1 MILNKTV
8 ITELN
13 NCYIDC
19 THSDK
24 QTTLV
29 STIET
34 PDPKGNEV
42 RDLFT
47 IRTKDGYNLK
57 YDDKTGKIV
66 YRFFNNSSDMQA
78 TMSEAEVA
86 KNYSKYFNEYTFDLK
101 TLATYKNTDPVSVFE
116 TPYYRVPSGG
126 GIDGRGYKHVPKFE
140 YNDIEEQKENIFLI
154 DTGFKTHNDE
164 KIYVASYYGNNPNK
178 CKLELVHEVIAEPVD
193 GPEPSGGDAE
203 YFIKTTSGRMFDTF
217 GQFIQYGM
225 TEWFDGGETV
235 ANIASIS
242 ANAEKVGST
251 VEEDN
256 THGLFTTYVVSQK
269 DLNTIANSGKIYSE
283 IIINTFSYP
292 VKFNDTD
299 LLETNIKIANTPLND
314 VKGKVF
320 RYAEPKIKIFS
331 FNVPYLKDVE
341 NCKLLLP
348 FNGEI
353 ALDYDV
359 IRGKIINGYIQYEV
373 STNSTTLYIDNSD
386 FAFYKDNLV
395 LETIVPYKP
404 TGEFKDFKETE
415 KRLGKQAPIL
425 LIKCLQEEQ
434 QQHFIQG
441 TIQYPIKGI
450 LKEELDLLNQQLEKG
465 VITNE

>member
-1 MILNKTV
+1 MILNKTL

-19 THSDK
+19 SYSK
-24 QTTLV
+24 NQTTLV
-29 STIET
+29 NTIET

-66 YRFFNNSSDMQA
+66 YRFFNNSSNMDA
-78 TMSEAEVA
+78 TMSEDEVA
-86 KNYSKYFNEYTFDLK
+86 KNYSKYFNDYTFDLK
-101 TLATYKNTDPVSVFE
+101 TLATYENTDPVSVFV
-116 TPYYRVPSGG
+116 TPYYRMPTSGG
-126 GIDGRGYKHVPKFE
+126 TTGLGYTHVPKFE
-140 YNDIEEQKENIFLI
+140 YNDIEQQKENIYLI
-154 DTGFKTHNDE
+154 DTGFKTHKDE
-164 KIYVASYYGNNPNK
+164 KIYVASYYGKDPNK

-193 GPEPSGGDAE
+193 SPEPSGGDAE
-203 YFIKTTSGRMFDTF
+203 YFIKTASGRMFDSFT
-217 GQFIQYGM
+217 QFIQYGM
-225 TEWFDGGETV
+225 TEWYDGGETV

-256 THGLFTTYVVSQK
+256 THGLFTTYVVSQQ
-269 DLNTIANSGKIYSE
+269 DLNTITNKGEIYSE

-292 VKFNDTD
+292 VKFNDDD

-314 VKGKVF
+314 IKGKVF

-348 FNGEI
+348 FNSEI

-359 IRGKIINGYIQYEV
+359 IRGKTVNGYIQYEV

-386 FAFYKDNLV
+386 FTFYKDNLV

-415 KRLGKQAPIL
+415 KRLGKQTPIL

-434 QQHFIQG
+434 QQHFMQG
-441 TIQYPIKGI
+441 SIQYPIKGI
-450 LKEELDLLNQQLEKG
+450 LKDELDLLNQKLEKG

>member
-1 MILNKTV
+1 MILNKTL
-8 ITELN
+8 ITELS

-19 THSDK
+19 THSEK

-66 YRFFNNSSDMQA
+66 YRFYNNDSNMQA
-78 TMSEAEVA
+78 TMSEDEVS
-86 KNYSKYFNEYTFDLK
+86 KNYSKYFNDYTFDLK
-101 TLATYKNTDPVSVFE
+101 TLSTYKNTDPVSVFV
-116 TPYYRVPSGG
+116 TPYYRVPN
-126 GIDGRGYKHVPKFE
+126 DMGRGYQHIPKFE
-140 YNDIEEQKENIFLI
+140 YNDIEQQKENIFLI
-154 DTGFKTHNDE
+154 DTGFKTHNNE
-164 KIYVASYYGNNPNK
+164 KIYVASYYGKDPNK
-178 CKLELVHEVIAEPVD
+178 CKLELVHEVTAEPDD
-193 GPEPSGGDAE
+193 GPEPGGDVE
-203 YFIKTTSGRMFDTF
+203 YFIKTASGKMFDSF
-217 GQFIQYGM
+217 GQFVQYG
-225 TEWFDGGETV
+225 TNEWYEGGETV
-235 ANIASIS
+235 ANIATIS
-242 ANAEKVGST
+242 AYAEKVGST

-256 THGLFTTYVVSQK
+256 THGLFTTYVVTQQ
-269 DLNTIANSGKIYSE
+269 DLNTIANTGKIYSE

-292 VKFNDTD
+292 LKFKDDD
-299 LLETNIKIANTPLND
+299 LLETNIKIANTPIND
-314 VKGKVF
+314 IKGKVF

-348 FNGEI
+348 FNSEI

-359 IRGKIINGYIQYEV
+359 IRGKIINGYVQYEV

-386 FAFYKDNLV
+386 FTFYKDNLV

-415 KRLGKQAPIL
+415 KRLGKQTPIL
-425 LIKCLQEEQ
+425 LIKCLQDEK